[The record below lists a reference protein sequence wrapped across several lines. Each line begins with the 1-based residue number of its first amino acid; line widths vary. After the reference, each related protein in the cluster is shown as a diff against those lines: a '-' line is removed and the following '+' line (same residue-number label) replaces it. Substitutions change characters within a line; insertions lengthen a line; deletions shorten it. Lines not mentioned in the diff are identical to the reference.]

1 LETARVAWVPEPLR
15 TRLGDT
21 WARAL
26 QSIYFQRVS
35 APDALRQASL
45 EVDRVLEEAGI
56 TAQ

>member
-1 LETARVAWVPEPLR
+1 MAWVPEPLR

-26 QSIYFQRVS
+26 QAIYFKRLS
-35 APDALRQASL
+35 AADALKHASL
-45 EVDRVLEEAGI
+45 EVDQVFKEAGI